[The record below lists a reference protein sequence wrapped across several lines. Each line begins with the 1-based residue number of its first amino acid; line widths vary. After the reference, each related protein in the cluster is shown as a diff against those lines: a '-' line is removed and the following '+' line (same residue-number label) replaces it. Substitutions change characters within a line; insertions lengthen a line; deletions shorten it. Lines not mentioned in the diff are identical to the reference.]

1 MFNNRKLWLLI
12 IFSINNQE
20 LFGIEKPPKK
30 KSNNPL
36 SNRILL
42 EILQKAERETNEM
55 IAAQKAQQEQ
65 EEQKVQEELA
75 KLQAWVDAPLEPS
88 SEKPSFGSFS
98 LKDLSGEDLLR
109 LQNAFAGAPD
119 NSTNF
124 SGSLSQMSA
133 QDVLRLQQER
143 EAQATEAAAKQ
154 AEQQRIEAERTEQ
167 SKREAAQKEAELQ
180 LQVERE
186 QRERAARIKLYQQ
199 QQAAEEEK
207 KRRQAAEQRRSFY
220 DSKHRQSIIEGL
232 RKEVIQNK
240 VMGPQDA
247 LQEIQRVFGDL
258 VDFANGRNDQEL
270 LNTINSDRQVLV
282 NELFDKQSEK
292 EQNGQ
297 AAAASARTVSN
308 VVTLADLKNKF
319 AQMAGGQPSFE
330 KGDDLIVVPDLT
342 KANLLTMSLEE
353 LSRLISQQDIK
364 KPEAL
369 EYFVIGKV
377 GELKQHAE
385 YPHIFQR
392 IVPVQYGAN
401 CGYHAMAN
409 AFNIANHHLLGNPLE
424 TVSDQGLYIQ
434 KHQMI
439 DDAVIERNWQA
450 LYQESTNGIAIP
462 LAIVTDKLEPM
473 GQLGIK
479 LTAFS
484 GHMNHKQFLINTIQ
498 EEIRKDG
505 RRAFVIVA
513 NTSSKGVHWYGL
525 VILKNEN
532 GSLQFVF
539 VDSAGMTTE
548 NVGNGNVANA
558 THLHQDHRSS
568 QNIYQLIEE
577 LMKR

>member
-20 LFGIEKPPKK
+20 LFGMEKPPKK

-55 IAAQKAQQEQ
+55 IAAQQEQQEQ
-65 EEQKVQEELA
+65 EVQKELA
-75 KLQAWVDAPLEPS
+75 TLQASIDAPLEPS

-98 LKDLSGEDLLR
+98 LENLSGEELLR

-119 NSTNF
+119 NSTNLPDQ
-124 SGSLSQMSA
+124 LSQIA
-133 QDVLRLQQER
+133 DQDVLRLQKER
-143 EAQATEAAAKQ
+143 ELQATEAAAKQ

-207 KRRQAAEQRRSFY
+207 KRRQTAEQRRSFY

-247 LQEIQRVFGDL
+247 LQEIQRVFNKLADL
-258 VDFANGRNDQEL
+258 ASRENNQQL

-297 AAAASARTVSN
+297 AAAASARTASN

-319 AQMAGGQPSFE
+319 AQMVGGQPSSE
-330 KGDDLIVVPDLT
+330 KGDDRIVLPDLT
-342 KANLLTMSLEE
+342 KANLLTMSPEE
-353 LSRLISQQDIK
+353 LGRLISQQDIK
-364 KPEAL
+364 KPKASEHW
-369 EYFVIGKV
+369 VIGKV
-377 GELKQHAE
+377 AELKQHPQ
-385 YPHIFQR
+385 YSQIFQR

-409 AFNIANHHLLGNPLE
+409 AFNIANHHLKGNPLE

-434 KHQMI
+434 EHQMI
-439 DDAVIERNWQA
+439 DDAVIEQNWQA
-450 LYQESTNGIAIP
+450 FYQESTNGIAIP

-473 GQLGIK
+473 GQLGIE
-479 LTAFS
+479 LTTLS
-484 GHMNHKQFLINTIQ
+484 GRMNHKQFLINTIQ

-558 THLHQDHRSS
+558 THLHQNRRSS